1 MLAAKR
7 LAGGEPADKRKEQ
20 QKSVS
25 PAGMKVGRGEI
36 ACIIPELTPSPDS
49 GILQNVWE
57 TLEASQEH
65 LNDLGLENSGIPVQH
80 AARIGNRLCTFDC
93 GFCP

>member
-1 MLAAKR
+1 
-7 LAGGEPADKRKEQ
+7 
-20 QKSVS
+20 
-25 PAGMKVGRGEI
+25 MKVGRGEI
-36 ACIIPELTPSPDS
+36 ACIIPELSPSPAF
-49 GILQNVWE
+49 GILQNVQE

-65 LNDLGLENSGIPVQH
+65 FNDLAPENSGIPVQH